1 VDYTLFIIQ
10 LLNGLQ
16 LGILLFLVA
25 SGLTLVFGILDF
37 VNLAHGSVYMLGAFI
52 CASLTF
58 ALGNFVYALLISLP
72 IVAVIGYGFERL
84 IARPLYE
91 RDHLDHVLGTFGAIL
106 VIDTLAHMIWGP
118 AGIAIP
124 LPAALDGQTQLAPG
138 IVVPTFR
145 LAIITA
151 GLIAA
156 AGLYW
161 LVNHTRTGML
171 IRAGASNRTIVTAL
185 GVDIQALFS
194 FVFAIGAALAGLAG
208 MLIAPITEASLGMG
222 NNIIITAFV
231 VIIVGGIGSMKGAFL
246 AALLI
251 GMIDTLGRAFLDDIF
266 KLFMSSSAAENS
278 APAVSSMSI
287 YLIMALILFFR
298 PQGLFPPKLR

>member
-1 VDYTLFIIQ
+1 MDYTLFVIQ

-72 IVAVIGYGFERL
+72 IVAMIGYGFERL

-106 VIDTLAHMIWGP
+106 VIDTLTHMIWGP

-124 LPAALDGQTQLAPG
+124 LPVALDGQTQLALG

-161 LVNHTRTGML
+161 LVNYTRTGML
-171 IRAGASNRTIVTAL
+171 IRAG
-185 GVDIQALFS
+185 
-194 FVFAIGAALAGLAG
+194 
-208 MLIAPITEASLGMG
+208 
-222 NNIIITAFV
+222 
-231 VIIVGGIGSMKGAFL
+231 
-246 AALLI
+246 
-251 GMIDTLGRAFLDDIF
+251 
-266 KLFMSSSAAENS
+266 
-278 APAVSSMSI
+278 
-287 YLIMALILFFR
+287 
-298 PQGLFPPKLR
+298 